1 MLDGIADEVE
11 MERLR
16 GMKVLKDPVE
26 AGECPKRLSARFVRT
41 WRDRYVAGEHV

>member
-16 GMKVLKDPVE
+16 GVKVLNDPVD
-26 AGECPKRLSARFVRT
+26 AGECPKSLSSRFVQT
-41 WRDRYVAGEHV
+41 WRDK